1 MAKCINIHC
10 IVTNGHE
17 IIFTSQSSIQP
28 GPNKAGRLTSKLTDG
43 VVIMNIRSNFNRNSI
58 ILIATSLFIA
68 LIGKVLIG
76 NTTEG
81 ISLLI
86 ILTLMYVMIF
96 SVAILC
102 GPWAGFLTGAISL
115 LIFTGGAIPVI
126 YYESGPEPM
135 YRSGYPEW
143 FLYAFMGAIAGIL
156 AQKGFFKRWWS
167 SLLAGYVTAVATT
180 FLFIVLGQ
188 LFDRNTTG
196 FVNISQPTDI
206 LNALLAAFLGVF
218 NSSDT
223 NFPATYLM
231 FVALITFAI
240 MKLPIPQWKRFI
252 QGCPQPET
260 TSTLSEAKPNRIIMI
275 AGIILLLAAIMYFGF
290 LLVFALGVSG

>member
-1 MAKCINIHC
+1 
-10 IVTNGHE
+10 
-17 IIFTSQSSIQP
+17 
-28 GPNKAGRLTSKLTDG
+28 
-43 VVIMNIRSNFNRNSI
+43 MNIKSNFNRNSI
-58 ILIATSLFIA
+58 ILIAISLLIA
-68 LIGKVLIG
+68 LIGKAMTGKTI
-76 NTTEG
+76 EG
-81 ISLLI
+81 ISVLI

-115 LIFTGGAIPVI
+115 LIYTGGAIPVI
-126 YYESGPEPM
+126 YYESGPVPM

-143 FLYAFMGAIAGIL
+143 LLYAVMGCIAGIL
-156 AQKGFFKRWWS
+156 AQNGFFKKWWS

-188 LFDRNTTG
+188 LFNRDTTG
-196 FVNISQPTDI
+196 SVYISQISDI
-206 LNALLAAFLGVF
+206 LNALVAAFLGVF
-218 NSSDT
+218 SSGT

-240 MKLPIPQWKRFI
+240 MKLPIPQWKMFI

-260 TSTLSEAKPNRIIMI
+260 TSTLSEAKPNRIIII
-275 AGIILLLAAIMYFGF
+275 AGIILLLAVTIYFGF
-290 LLVFALGVSG
+290 LLIFALAVGG

>member
-1 MAKCINIHC
+1 
-10 IVTNGHE
+10 
-17 IIFTSQSSIQP
+17 
-28 GPNKAGRLTSKLTDG
+28 
-43 VVIMNIRSNFNRNSI
+43 MNIKSNFNRNSI
-58 ILIATSLFIA
+58 ILIAASLFIA

-81 ISLLI
+81 IPVLI
-86 ILTLMYVMIF
+86 ILSLMYVMIF

-143 FLYAFMGAIAGIL
+143 LLYAFMGCIAGIL

-180 FLFIVLGQ
+180 FLFIILGQ
-188 LFDRNTTG
+188 LFDRNATG
-196 FVNISQPTDI
+196 FVYSTDI
-206 LNALLAAFLGVF
+206 LNTLLAAFLGVF

-223 NFPATYLM
+223 NFSATYLM

-240 MKLPIPQWKRFI
+240 MKLPIPQWKMFI

-260 TSTLSEAKPNRIIMI
+260 TSTLSEEKPNRIIMI
-275 AGIILLLAAIMYFGF
+275 AGIILLLAAIIYFGF
-290 LLVFALGVSG
+290 LLAFALGVSG